1 VIRPD
6 NPLIVQSDR
15 SLMLHTVRAVVDAK
29 GRPVRDDAGQPL
41 TEEHPRF
48 AAARD
53 ALSAFAELEKS
64 PDYLHTYRITPV
76 SIWNAAALGVSADA
90 IAKTL
95 DEFACV
101 PVPQRVVSDIRD
113 WISRYGLLRIERR
126 DDGGGVA
133 RFELVSHSAD
143 ALREAL
149 GHEAVRKLCSV
160 DEHKRV
166 WVDPLSRG
174 SIKQTLI
181 KIGYPVEDRGGYV
194 EGDRLEIALRGAT
207 LHGSAFGL
215 RPYQRAAGDTFHAG
229 GSVAG
234 GNGVIVLPC
243 GAGKTV
249 VGLYVMS
256 LVGAK
261 TLILTTNTVAVR
273 QWREEILDKTQLAP
287 EQVAEYTGEHKCVAP
302 VTITTYQMLTWR
314 RAKTEQFEHFDLFSR
329 ENWGLV
335 VYDEVHLLPAPVF
348 RATADLQA
356 RRRLGLTATLVREDG
371 KEDEVFCLI
380 GPKRYDVPWKVLEGQ
395 GFIAT
400 ATCTEVRVPLDAA
413 LKPTYVAASA
423 RAKFRVA
430 SENPAKTEVVER
442 LIARHAGGRILII
455 GQYIDQ
461 LNALARRL
469 GAPLIMG
476 KTPSAERERLYA
488 AFKSGEISV
497 LIVSKVGNFAVD
509 LPEANVAIQ
518 ISGTF
523 GSRQEEAQRLGRILR
538 PKSDGSAAAFYSVVT
553 LGSRDQEFS
562 EKRQL
567 FLTEQGYSYEI
578 VEAAQLVEAGAPNC
592 VDSGGT
598 ASNGCAPSGAAAG
611 GAHSNGVHPTGVHP
625 TEEASGGSP
634 PNRPGT
640 NRAAPNRPASEGAAS

>member
-1 VIRPD
+1 MIRPD

-29 GRPVRDDAGQPL
+29 GRPVRDADGQPL

-53 ALSAFAELEKS
+53 ALCAFAELEKS

-76 SIWNAAALGVSADA
+76 SIWNAAALGLSAES
-90 IAKTL
+90 IAHTL
-95 DEFACV
+95 DEFSCV
-101 PVPQRVVSDIRD
+101 PVPQRVVADIRE

-126 DDGGGVA
+126 EGSDGAA
-133 RFELVSHSAD
+133 RFELVSDSPE

-149 GHEAVRKLCSV
+149 GHESVRKLCSS
-160 DEHKRV
+160 DAQGRV
-166 WVDPLSRG
+166 WVDPLARG

-194 EGDRLEIALRGAT
+194 EGDSLTIALRPKTKTGRSFA
-207 LHGSAFGL
+207 L
-215 RPYQRAAGDTFHAG
+215 RPYQRAAGDTFHAR
-229 GSVAG
+229 GSTAG

-273 QWREEILDKTQLAP
+273 QWREEILDKTGLAP
-287 EQVAEYTGEHKCVAP
+287 EQVAEYTGDHKAVAP

-314 RAKTEQFEHFDLFSR
+314 RSKSDVFEHFELFGK

-400 ATCTEVRVPLDAA
+400 ASCTEVRVPLDPA
-413 LKPTYVAASA
+413 LKPAYVAASA
-423 RAKFRVA
+423 RNKFRVA
-430 SENPAKTEVVER
+430 SENPAKTAVVES
-442 LIARHAGGRILII
+442 LIAKHAGGRILII

-461 LNALARRL
+461 LNALAERL
-469 GAPLIMG
+469 RAPLIMG

-578 VEAAQLVEAGAPNC
+578 IEAAQLGPAPAGEGAP
-592 VDSGGT
+592 
-598 ASNGCAPSGAAAG
+598 
-611 GAHSNGVHPTGVHP
+611 
-625 TEEASGGSP
+625 
-634 PNRPGT
+634 
-640 NRAAPNRPASEGAAS
+640 